1 MSRRLSIEIAPELD
15 GRKIRSV
22 LQTQLGLSAGLV
34 TRLKHREGAVLL
46 NGLPAKTL
54 DSVRAGDVLSVE
66 VGDGKEGG
74 FAPAG
79 PRLSVLW
86 EDEDILII
94 DKPGDMAVHG
104 RSERGEPTVGSAVAA
119 YLGSAAPFHPVNR
132 LDRGTTG
139 AMCAAKT
146 GYMHERLRRLL
157 HTPGLRREYLAIS
170 VGVPEPASGASGSG
184 GAEGAPNAADSG
196 AEDAAGVDAGWAQPV
211 KKSVNASST
220 ATVRFIGSA
229 PFHLS
234 DIEVPEKP
242 GFSAPRREFSRAG
255 AARIKS
261 AVSRQQ

>member
-119 YLGSAAPFHPVNR
+119 YLGSAGALPPRQPAGPRHHRRHVRRQDR
-132 LDRGTTG
+132 LHARQ
-139 AMCAAKT
+139 A
-146 GYMHERLRRLL
+146 
-157 HTPGLRREYLAIS
+157 
-170 VGVPEPASGASGSG
+170 
-184 GAEGAPNAADSG
+184 
-196 AEDAAGVDAGWAQPV
+196 AQPP
-211 KKSVNASST
+211 A
-220 ATVRFIGSA
+220 
-229 PFHLS
+229 H
-234 DIEVPEKP
+234 
-242 GFSAPRREFSRAG
+242 
-255 AARIKS
+255 
-261 AVSRQQ
+261 